1 MLNFI
6 LSLHTIMVPL
16 ILAAAGLAL
25 INGIALVIMTRGAS
39 AVLPEQPQG
48 TGSVSVLR
56 RIFRILLQV
65 TAGLGVLQAAFGGL
79 LLLQG
84 EHPAEGLHF
93 VYGLIVLG
101 AIPVAYVYSDQKQ
114 VRRDI
119 VIMSIAVVLVI
130 GAAIRALATGG

>member
-1 MLNFI
+1 VLNFI

-16 ILAAAGLAL
+16 ILVVAGLAL
-25 INGIALVIMTRGAS
+25 IIGIALLIMTRGAG
-39 AVLPEQPQG
+39 AGLPEQPQG
-48 TGSVSVLR
+48 TDRVSILR

-65 TAGLGVLQAAFGGL
+65 TAGLGVLQAVFGGL
-79 LLLQG
+79 LFLQG
-84 EHPAEGLHF
+84 KHPAEGLHF

-119 VIMSIAVVLVI
+119 VIMSIAVLAVI
-130 GAAIRALATGG
+130 GAAIRALATG

>member
-16 ILAAAGLAL
+16 ILVAAGLAL
-25 INGIALVIMTRGAS
+25 ICGAALIIMTRQS
-39 AVLPEQPQG
+39 AGGLPERPQDG
-48 TGSVSVLR
+48 DRVSTLR

-65 TAGLGVLQAAFGGL
+65 TAGLGVLQALFGGL
-79 LLLQG
+79 LFLQG
-84 EHPAEGLHF
+84 ERPAEGLHF

-101 AIPVAYVYSDQKQ
+101 AIPVAYVYSDQKL

-119 VIMSIAVVLVI
+119 VIMSIAIVAVI
-130 GAAIRALATGG
+130 GAAIRALATG

>member
-6 LSLHTIMVPL
+6 LSLHTLMVPL
-16 ILAAAGLAL
+16 ILVVAGLAL
-25 INGIALVIMTRGAS
+25 IIGIALLIMTRGAG
-39 AVLPEQPQG
+39 AGLPEQPQG
-48 TGSVSVLR
+48 TDRVSILR

-65 TAGLGVLQAAFGGL
+65 TAGLGVLQAVFGGL
-79 LLLQG
+79 LFLQG
-84 EHPAEGLHF
+84 KHPAEGLHF

-119 VIMSIAVVLVI
+119 VIMSIAVLAVI
-130 GAAIRALATGG
+130 GAAIRALATG